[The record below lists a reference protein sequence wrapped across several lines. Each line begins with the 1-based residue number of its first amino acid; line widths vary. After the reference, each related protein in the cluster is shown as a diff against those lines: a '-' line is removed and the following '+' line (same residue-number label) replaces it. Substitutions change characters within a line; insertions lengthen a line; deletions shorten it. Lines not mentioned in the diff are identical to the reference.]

1 MAVTLKEFN
10 SIRDYIQQQVE
21 EYIPVDSKA
30 PYIPKVYELC
40 SYEKW
45 MEQRKPKKEK
55 KEQISDSEF
64 DKFWE
69 AFPRY
74 AEFEYKG
81 IKFKSERI
89 LKPGTKDS
97 IRTKLHKLLK
107 EDKIT
112 VDTLIGALQNE
123 IAIRKEESYKH
134 YRNENK
140 MQYMNNID
148 TWLNRRVYVAYLDK
162 KVETEQYQS
171 TDIDI

>member
-1 MAVTLKEFN
+1 MAVTLREFN
-10 SIRDYIQQQVE
+10 SIREYIQSNMR
-21 EYIPVDSKA
+21 EYMMKDGVDCT
-30 PYIPKVYELC
+30 YE
-40 SYEKW
+40 SW

-81 IKFKSERI
+81 VKFKSERI